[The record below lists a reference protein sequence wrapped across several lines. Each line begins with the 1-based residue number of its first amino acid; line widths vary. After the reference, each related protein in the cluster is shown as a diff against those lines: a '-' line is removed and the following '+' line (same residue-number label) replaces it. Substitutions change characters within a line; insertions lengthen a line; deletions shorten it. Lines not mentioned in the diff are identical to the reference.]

1 MITSLL
7 CCLYNTM
14 KIASPISSWG
24 FMLSFISSTSN
35 RLYVGWFGILMFP
48 LLFLATLVFLCSFIF
63 APPVDIDGIREPV
76 AGSLLYGN
84 NIITGALIP
93 SSNAIGVHFY
103 PIWESLGFDE
113 WLYNGGT
120 YQFCIFHFFAG
131 VCSYMGR
138 EWEFSF
144 RIGMRPWIFIAFSAP
159 VIAASAVFI
168 VYPIGQGSFSDG
180 MPLYLI

>member
-1 MITSLL
+1 
-7 CCLYNTM
+7 M
-14 KIASPISSWG
+14 KIASLSSWG
-24 FMLSFISSTSN
+24 FIVSFIISTSN
-35 RLYVGWFGILMFP
+35 RVYVGWFGILMFP
-48 LLFLATLVFLCSFIF
+48 LLFLATLCFVTSFIF

-84 NIITGALIP
+84 NIITGAVIP

-103 PIWESLGFDE
+103 PIWESL
-113 WLYNGGT
+113 
-120 YQFCIFHFFAG
+120 G

-159 VIAASAVFI
+159 VIAASAVF
-168 VYPIGQGSFSDG
+168 
-180 MPLYLI
+180 MYLLCIQLVKVHSVMVCHLVLVVHSILC

>member
-1 MITSLL
+1 MLFVQHNEDCFSYFQLGFYAQFYIFNFKSSLCRL
-7 CCLYNTM
+7 VRY
-14 KIASPISSWG
+14 
-24 FMLSFISSTSN
+24 FDVSTFVPS
-35 RLYVGWFGILMFP
+35 YTYIK
-48 LLFLATLVFLCSFIF
+48 CSFIF

-138 EWEFSF
+138 ES
-144 RIGMRPWIFIAFSAP
+144 I
-159 VIAASAVFI
+159 
-168 VYPIGQGSFSDG
+168 
-180 MPLYLI
+180 LLC